1 MLIIR
6 EAEMLMQERTP
17 GFYLCHF
24 PFAQV
29 LVYTRFF
36 IKWKRDNDAHV
47 KSVRTTKEIP
57 VERYNNQQQQQQRL
71 QQQHLQQIFW
81 L

>member
-1 MLIIR
+1 
-6 EAEMLMQERTP
+6 MQERTP
-17 GFYLCHF
+17 SFYLCHF
-24 PFAQV
+24 AFAKV
-29 LVYTRFF
+29 LVYTRLF

-47 KSVRTTKEIP
+47 KSVRTTIEIP
-57 VERYNNQQQQQQRL
+57 VERYCNNNNKQQQQRL